1 MSTKQERSATLPKAK
16 HEGRGPWTAR
26 VNIDRIVHSVAG
38 TFILLS
44 LWLAHVHSPNWYWF
58 TAFVGANLLQ
68 SGLTNWCLMS
78 SILRKLG
85 VPEGTAVGCSR

>member
-1 MSTKQERSATLPKAK
+1 MS
-16 HEGRGPWTAR
+16 
-26 VNIDRIVHSVAG
+26 IDRIVHVVAG
-38 TFILLS
+38 TFILGS
-44 LWLAHVHSPNWYWF
+44 LTLAHLHSAYWLWF

-85 VPEGTAVGCSR
+85 VPEGSAVGCGR